1 MLTKIIDWSGRN
13 RFLVLL
19 ATLFIIVG
27 GIVAVVKTPID
38 ALPDLSDVQVI
49 VYTEYPGQ
57 APQVVED
64 QVTYPLTTAMLSVPK
79 SKVVRGFSFFG
90 ASFVYVIFEDGT
102 DIYWARSRVLEY
114 LNSIAGRLPQNV
126 SPQLGPDA
134 TGVGWVYQ
142 YAVLSDKHNLAELRT
157 MQDWYLRYQLTKAH
171 GVAEVASI
179 GGFVQQYQVTVD
191 PVKLRA
197 YGIPLSR
204 VSQVI
209 RDSNRD
215 VGGRTVEMAETEYMV
230 RGKGYLHGISDIE
243 NLVVKSERGTPVLL
257 RDIAR
262 VELGP
267 DERRGLAELNGDGE
281 VVSGIAMARYG
292 QNALEVIQNI
302 KDKIAEITPGLPDG
316 VSIKAVYDRSEL
328 ILRAIATL
336 KHTLLEEGLIVAL
349 VCMVFLMHARSALV
363 AIVMLPIGVL
373 IAFIAMHALGLNS
386 NIMSLGGIAIAI
398 GAMVDAA
405 IVMIENAHKHLE
417 RLARSTVRPELLN
430 SVRPEPVEGTNGAP
444 NEVDGTVDTQ
454 SAVDHSPFDKLRAYG
469 VGFDARAQAIL
480 AACKEVGPSLFFS
493 LLIITV
499 SFLPVFTLEA
509 QEGRLFA
516 PLAYTKTFA
525 MAGAALLSITLVP
538 VLMLLF
544 IRGHIK
550 PEARNPLNRWLIA
563 AYRPL
568 ISAVLQHKKTT
579 LAVAAAALLLSIYP
593 AMKLGS
599 EFMPTLN
606 EGTLF
611 YMPTALPGMSMT
623 KAAELLQTQD
633 KIIKSFPEVESVYGK
648 AGRALTATDPAPP
661 EMFETIINLKPQ
673 EDWRPGMDTDK
684 LIAEM
689 DKALQFPGVANSWTM
704 PIKARID
711 MLSTGIR
718 TPIGIKVFGK
728 NLDEMERLAKQI
740 ESVVRKVP
748 GTSSAY
754 AERITGGYYLD
765 IVPDRLALARYGLSV
780 GDVQDVIATALGG
793 ETVTTTV
800 EGLERFGVSVRYP
813 RELRSTPE
821 QIAREVLVPTMNGA
835 MIPLGQIARIG
846 ISQGAPSIRTEN
858 ALLSAYIYV
867 DIRDRD
873 IGSYVAEA
881 RRAVADRVKFPPGYY
896 ATWSG
901 QFEYMERAAAKMK
914 VVIPI
919 TLLLIFLLLYLNF
932 RRITES
938 LVVMLSVPFA
948 LVGGVWLLWLL
959 DYNLSVAVAVG
970 FIALAGVAAET
981 GVVMLIYLDNA
992 LQEIQAR
999 CKTEGRAPTA
1009 ADLHAAIM
1017 HGAVERVRP
1026 KMMTVV
1032 AIMAGLLPILWG
1044 TGTGS
1049 EVMRRIAA
1057 PMVGGMVSSAVL
1069 TLLVIPAIYALLK
1082 QRELSRTSH
1091 SHTLKGTK

>member
-1 MLTKIIDWSGRN
+1 MLSNIIEWSARN
-13 RFLVLL
+13 RFLVLI
-19 ATLFIIVG
+19 ATLSITLA
-27 GIVAVVKTPID
+27 GIYALVKTPLD

-49 VYTEYPGQ
+49 VYTEYSGQ

-114 LNSIAGRLPQNV
+114 LNSIAGRLPKNV
-126 SPQLGPDA
+126 APQLGPDA

-142 YAVLSDKHNLAELRT
+142 YAVLSEKHNLAELRT

-171 GVAEVASI
+171 GVAEVSSI

-197 YGIPLSR
+197 YNIPLNK

-215 VGGRTVEMAETEYMV
+215 VGGRVVEMAETEYMV
-230 RGKGYLHGISDIE
+230 RGKGYLRGKTDIE

-257 RDIAR
+257 HDIAR

-267 DERRGLAELNGDGE
+267 DERRGLAELNGEGE
-281 VVSGIAMARYG
+281 VVSGIVMARYG

-302 KDKIAEITPGLPDG
+302 KDKIAEITPGLPGG

-328 ILRAIATL
+328 IQRAISTL
-336 KHTLLEEGLIVAL
+336 KHTLLEEVVIVAL
-349 VCMVFLMHARSALV
+349 VCLVFLMHARSALV

-373 IAFIAMHALGLNS
+373 MAFIAMRFLNLNS

-417 RLARSTVRPELLN
+417 RLNP
-430 SVRPEPVEGTNGAP
+430 
-444 NEVDGTVDTQ
+444 
-454 SAVDHSPFDKLRAYG
+454 SPDKGRTG
-469 VGFDARAQAIL
+469 EWVGFDQRATAIL

-509 QEGRLFA
+509 QEGRLFS
-516 PLAYTKTFA
+516 PLAFTKTFS
-525 MAGAALLSITLVP
+525 MAGAALLSVTLVP
-538 VLMLLF
+538 VLMMLF
-544 IRGHIK
+544 IRGDIK
-550 PEARNPLNRWLIA
+550 PEAKNPLNRWMIA
-563 AYRPL
+563 GYRPL
-568 ISAVLQHKKTT
+568 IAAVLRYKKTT
-579 LAVAAAALLLSIYP
+579 LAVAALACAASLYP

-606 EGTLF
+606 EGTLL
-611 YMPTALPGMSMT
+611 YMPASLPGMSVT
-623 KAAELLQTQD
+623 KAAELLQTQN
-633 KIIKSFPEVESVYGK
+633 KIIKSFPEVASVYGK
-648 AGRALTATDPAPP
+648 AGRAQTATDPAPL
-661 EMFETIINLKPQ
+661 EMFETVINLKPQ
-673 EDWRPGMDTDK
+673 EEWRSNMTTDK

-689 DKALQFPGVANSWTM
+689 DQALQFPGVANSWTM

-728 NLDEMERLAKQI
+728 NLEEMERLAKQI
-740 ESVVRKVP
+740 EAVVKKIP

-754 AERITGGYYLD
+754 AERITGGFYLN
-765 IVPDRLALARYGLSV
+765 IEPDRVALARYGLTV
-780 GDVQDVIATALGG
+780 GEVQDVIATALGG
-793 ETVTTTV
+793 ENVTTTV
-800 EGLERFGVSVRYP
+800 EGLERFGVNVRYP
-813 RELRSTPE
+813 RELRGTPE
-821 QIAREVLVPTMNGA
+821 QISREVLVATSSGA
-835 MIPLGQIARIG
+835 MIPLGQLAKVS
-846 ISQGAPSIRTEN
+846 ISKGAPSIRTEN

-867 DIRDRD
+867 DTREADLGGFVKRAQAA
-873 IGSYVAEA
+873 VAEQ
-881 RRAVADRVKFPPGYY
+881 VKFPPGYY

-914 VVIPI
+914 IVIPI

-932 RRITES
+932 KRVTES
-938 LVVMLSVPFA
+938 LVIMLSVPFA
-948 LVGGVWLLWLL
+948 LVGGVWMLWLL

-981 GVVMLIYLDNA
+981 GVVMLIYLEHA
-992 LQEIQAR
+992 WQEIQAR
-999 CKTEGRAPTA
+999 CADQGRQPTTS
-1009 ADLHAAIM
+1009 DLHAAIM

-1057 PMVGGMVSSAVL
+1057 PMVGGMISSAVL
-1069 TLLVIPAIYALLK
+1069 TLLVIPVIYALVK
-1082 QRELSRTSH
+1082 SREFFDVER
-1091 SHTLKGTK
+1091 K